1 MTYGESQ
8 TTSTAAATVFQP
20 QQGGAQDSDTKTVAV
35 PSIPRVGQLS
45 QAGTSLAA
53 RKAMLSEA
61 ETGMYSSASTEE
73 AIASGE
79 SLSEACFA
87 RTTDNDRSLPSAFSV
102 LPLAKAVPSWEDFLP
117 PEGTFD
123 QVDSGFQWLRDQ
135 NARLQPFFNSGGGLD
150 CLANPEKLSM
160 TPEGLKLLAETSD
173 NVNRLLHGAHTMLY
187 GYQLFLSL
195 AGNNGSGVVNSLRA
209 ELPQL
214 VSRFET
220 LKQTIRSGL
229 ESVRHALYDVEEGR
243 MYCSDWVDACHQ
255 LHFCLQS
262 VNPTEPEQVQS
273 VRALIFVLQ
282 LCSIKIKA
290 LIDYSAL
297 GSEW

>member
-20 QQGGAQDSDTKTVAV
+20 PQGGAQDSDTKMVAV

-53 RKAMLSEA
+53 RKAILSEA
-61 ETGMYSSASTEE
+61 ETGVYSSACTEE

-87 RTTDNDRSLPSAFSV
+87 RTTDSDRSLPAAFSY
-102 LPLAKAVPSWEDFLP
+102 LSLARAVPSREDFLP

-135 NARLQPFFNSGGGLD
+135 NARLQAVFDSGGGLD
-150 CLANPEKLSM
+150 CLADPEKLGM
-160 TPEGLKLLAETSD
+160 TPEGLKLLAETIN
-173 NVNRLLHGAHTMLY
+173 NVNRLLHGADAMFY
-187 GYQLFLSL
+187 GYKLFLLS
-195 AGNNGSGVVNSLRA
+195 AGNNGSDVVNSLLA

-214 VSRFET
+214 VSRFAT
-220 LKQTIRSGL
+220 LKQTIESGL
-229 ESVRHALYDVEEGR
+229 ESVSQPLHDGGEER
-243 MYCSDWVDACHQ
+243 VSFRDWVDACHQ

-262 VNPTEPEQVQS
+262 INPMEPEQVQS
-273 VRALIFVLQ
+273 VRELIFVLQ
-282 LCSIKIKA
+282 LCSIKIKV
-290 LIDYSAL
+290 L
-297 GSEW
+297 